1 MSDYD
6 NSLTVG
12 VIRDLIKRVTD
23 YEQHSADDHAAF
35 RATIEASLVQL
46 RKDFHAAL
54 SPLQL
59 DNIDHRRG
67 HETDRLERVARQA
80 ANDKSFESMRNTL
93 RMLTIMIAVTL
104 ALLLIGALAL
114 LILRAA
120 RPL

>member
-35 RATIEASLVQL
+35 RATIEGSLVQL
-46 RKDFHAAL
+46 RKDFHSAL

-80 ANDKSFESMRNTL
+80 ANDKSFESL
-93 RMLTIMIAVTL
+93 RGVLRLLTVLIAVTL
-104 ALLLIGALAL
+104 LVLLISAVLLLF
-114 LILRAA
+114 LRYA